1 MLNPR
6 QNMEMDMLCILE
18 KIVHHED
25 ISQLNQEQMFALY
38 ECVKNEYITGIKIAI
53 MASGR
58 IVYDSINPK
67 VTKKGLEFLYPKELI
82 QKEQNQDKPAK
93 AQYTESHKPS
103 GKKFYQSSI
112 FWSAIA
118 VMVTLLLWFIDRF
131 FPR

>member
-6 QNMEMDMLCILE
+6 QKMEMDMLCILE
-18 KIVHHED
+18 KIVHHKD